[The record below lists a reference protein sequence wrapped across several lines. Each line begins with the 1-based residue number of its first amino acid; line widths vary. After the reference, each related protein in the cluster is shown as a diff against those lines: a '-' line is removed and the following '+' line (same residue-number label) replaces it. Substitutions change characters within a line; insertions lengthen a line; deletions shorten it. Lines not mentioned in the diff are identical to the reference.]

1 MLDPLAGSHPLHIAV
16 AKAGRRAKRVAV
28 IDEAAAGEG
37 HRLEAPVRVAR
48 KPWDLLAVVHVPTI
62 FVAKVLAEVAP
73 VEARLRAHGFGA
85 FRVVVHMVDAEQK
98 RVDGLPREAER
109 LNGLD
114 NACCHLFLLVRRP
127 VG

>member
-1 MLDPLAGSHPLHIAV
+1 MLDPFAGRHPLHITA
-16 AKAGRRAKRVAV
+16 AEAGGGAKRVAM
-28 IDEAAAGEG
+28 IDEPAAGEG

-48 KPWDLLAVVHVPTI
+48 EARDLLAVVHVPAI

-73 VEARLRAHGFGA
+73 LETRLRAHGFGA
-85 FRVVVHMVDAEQK
+85 GRVVVHMVDAEQK